1 LAFVDPDS
9 AEHDELLTKL
19 LELRDSLTAAEK
31 ATIQE
36 AYDRLAMDS
45 GSTPRELAVEFSS
58 LRSGP

>member
-45 GSTPRELAVEFSS
+45 G
-58 LRSGP
+58 